1 MNTKS
6 SALSISRRHISHGNT
21 RSIPQLARTGGVWAS
36 LVDSNSASRSFCVKF
51 PVTVECDISRV
62 HCSTFS
68 TLLSGCDLKLMLVSP
83 KKELS
88 IILPDLNRVI
98 YKSNAASN
106 QYSFPFTKMVVPS
119 QTIQFRVY
127 SIMRDCQH
135 IMFCDRFVLK
145 LAFNYDNG

>member
-1 MNTKS
+1 M
-6 SALSISRRHISHGNT
+6 
-21 RSIPQLARTGGVWAS
+21 
-36 LVDSNSASRSFCVKF
+36 
-51 PVTVECDISRV
+51 PVY
-62 HCSTFS
+62 
-68 TLLSGCDLKLMLVSP
+68 P

-88 IILPDLNRVI
+88 MILPDLNRVI

-135 IMFCDRFVLK
+135 IVFCNRFVLK
-145 LAFNYDNG
+145 SAFKYDND